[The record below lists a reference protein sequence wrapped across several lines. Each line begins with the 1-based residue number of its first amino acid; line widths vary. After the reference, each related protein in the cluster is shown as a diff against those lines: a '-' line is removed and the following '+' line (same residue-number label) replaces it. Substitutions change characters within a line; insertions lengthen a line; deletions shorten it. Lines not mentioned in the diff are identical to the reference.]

1 MSDYFIIMMRGFT
14 ATGKSV
20 VAQYLAKNLKNTVVL
35 HTAKVREE
43 LNLTPDSFD
52 GSNYNFDLR
61 DEVFV
66 NKISPLVYNEMIKR
80 AKKALLDGKNVILDG
95 TYNFIWQR
103 KQVSDLSSET
113 GSKLYIIKCVCSS
126 EEEIKRRLERRRLH
140 SKNSLNEATLW
151 ETYISTR
158 DFSDTFP
165 KDEFHDTH
173 FAIIE
178 YDSLDGNLRI
188 IDYNAR
194 EKNDKNLQYIY
205 NTLKGVNDYVREKF

>member
-1 MSDYFIIMMRGFT
+1 MSDNFIVMMRGFT
-14 ATGKSV
+14 ATGKSI
-20 VAQYLAKNLKNTVVL
+20 VAQYLAQKLKNTVVF

-43 LNLTPDSFD
+43 LNLVPNLFE
-52 GSNYNFDLR
+52 GNNYNFDLR

-66 NKISPLVYNEMIKR
+66 NKISQLIYNEMIKR
-80 AKKALLDGKNVILDG
+80 AERELLNGKNVILDG

-103 KQVSDLSSET
+103 KRVSDLSSEA
-113 GSKLYIIKCVCSS
+113 GCKLYIIKCVCSS
-126 EEEIKRRLERRRLH
+126 EEEIKRRLERRRLD
-140 SKNSLNEATLW
+140 SKNQLNEATLW

-158 DFSDTFP
+158 DFSDP
-165 KDEFHDTH
+165 LSKDEFSVTH

-178 YDSLDGNLRI
+178 YDSLNGNVRV

-205 NTLKGVNDYVREKF
+205 SALRGVKDYVREKF